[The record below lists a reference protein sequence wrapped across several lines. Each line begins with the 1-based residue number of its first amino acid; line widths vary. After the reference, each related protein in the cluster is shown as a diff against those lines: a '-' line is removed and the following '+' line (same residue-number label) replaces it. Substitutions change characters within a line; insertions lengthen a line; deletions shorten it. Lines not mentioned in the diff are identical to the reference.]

1 MAFIVVYDAC
11 VLYPAPLRD
20 LLVWVGMTGMV
31 QVKWTNEILD
41 ECFRAILDKKPE
53 LSPERLERTRT
64 LMNRAVRDVLVEGYE
79 GIVEALELPDPND
92 RYVLAAAIRCGA
104 QAIVTSNLK
113 HFPDGALAPY
123 NVEAL
128 HPDRFVLDLLDLAP
142 GLVLK
147 VIDDQVR
154 ALKKPPMELTEL
166 LDRLEGNGLVQT
178 TAEVK
183 GLMGMDGIG

>member
-1 MAFIVVYDAC
+1 M
-11 VLYPAPLRD
+11 
-20 LLVWVGMTGMV
+20 
-31 QVKWTNEILD
+31 
-41 ECFRAILDKKPE
+41 
-53 LSPERLERTRT
+53 
-64 LMNRAVRDVLVEGYE
+64 
-79 GIVEALELPDPND
+79 
-92 RYVLAAAIRCGA
+92 
-104 QAIVTSNLK
+104 TSNLK